1 MPQVFGNAD
10 ALLKEGWEAEIWEES
25 QERDVL
31 EALTGVYSADSK
43 GIPDGIINRVMLSDG
58 EDKKTIPMVRDLYGA
73 GRQGADK
80 TLVGFTETPDVLH
93 LTCYTN
99 DVRHGEDL
107 YRFGKFQQRSSWVIK
122 AEAANKRL
130 AKWLKARRGKHKRQA
145 LLQRISDNLQ
155 ETPTGLSVSWNK
167 NIYIPN
173 LTDGQLPTYSNT
185 LSTFTNS
192 IYSAL
197 GTAGTSTAANIDA
210 GTFAN
215 LEYIVANSWKAETTG
230 TDTYILLLAGNA
242 ARNLRDM
249 TNSNGIIEKWRTT
262 LSEEISKKT
271 SQMVLGQLGKFVIVV
286 DDRAPIVIRD
296 TADSS
301 LTAYYRDVG
310 RTDARVAAR
319 AASNTGTKLTYDA
332 SFVIGMAG
340 LTETISMLPRYDDDT
355 FDIGKTQVI
364 GMSTTYGFQV
374 TEFDADTE
382 TATSRIGQNCGVIL
396 SYAGNTLT

>member
-1 MPQVFGNAD
+1 MPQIFNNAD
-10 ALLKEGWEAEIWEES
+10 ALLKQGWEADVWEES

-31 EALTGVYSADSK
+31 ESLTGVYSETNKS
-43 GIPDGIINRVMLSDG
+43 IPDGIINRVMLGEG

-107 YRFGKFQQRSSWVIK
+107 YRFGKFSQRSAWIIG

-145 LLQRISDNLQ
+145 MLQNISDNLQ
-155 ETPTGLSVSWNK
+155 ETPTGLTVGWNK
-167 NIYIPN
+167 SVYIPG
-173 LTDGQLPTYSNT
+173 LTDSQMPTYNSTLANYTSNI
-185 LSTFTNS
+185 FT
-192 IYSAL
+192 AL
-197 GTAGTSTAANIDA
+197 GNAGTGAGANIDA
-210 GTFAN
+210 GSFSN
-215 LEYIVANSWKAETTG
+215 LEYWVTNAWKMDTLGNE
-230 TDTYILLLAGNA
+230 TYILLLSGNA
-242 ARNLRDM
+242 ARLLRDM
-249 TNSNGIIEKWRTT
+249 TNSNGLTEKWRTT
-262 LSEEISKKT
+262 LSDQIASKT
-271 SQMVLGQLGKFVIVV
+271 TQSVLGQVGKFVIVV
-286 DDRAPIVIRD
+286 DDRAPILVRD

-310 RTDARVAAR
+310 RTDARTAAK
-319 AASNTGTKLTYDA
+319 SNSGTKTTWDVNYI
-332 SFVIGMAG
+332 IGMSG

-374 TEFDADTE
+374 TEFDADTV
-382 TATSRIGQNCGVIL
+382 TSTSKIGQNCGVLL
-396 SYAGNTLT
+396 SYSGNMTT